1 MSDRTT
7 LSHVIKALTVAV
19 RDCLGVEENDR
30 DIEEGYTRP
39 SFFIEVQD
47 IQDSELTDEYT
58 WEDYTMDIYYFAPE
72 RETGYIDLLHAR
84 ENLSKLLRDEIVTDT
99 GTGFSC
105 NDVEHRLEK
114 RDKTLITT
122 FTLTIVQKIADEGVE
137 PLIEELAVSYPR
149 SKNVEKTKDSN
160 LQVDDEDLI

>member
-7 LSHVIKALTVAV
+7 LSHVIKALTVAI

-58 WEDYTMDIYYFAPE
+58 WEDYTIDIYFFAPE
-72 RETGYIDLLHAR
+72 RETGYIDLLHA
-84 ENLSKLLRDEIVTDT
+84 
-99 GTGFSC
+99 
-105 NDVEHRLEK
+105 
-114 RDKTLITT
+114 
-122 FTLTIVQKIADEGVE
+122 
-137 PLIEELAVSYPR
+137 
-149 SKNVEKTKDSN
+149 
-160 LQVDDEDLI
+160 